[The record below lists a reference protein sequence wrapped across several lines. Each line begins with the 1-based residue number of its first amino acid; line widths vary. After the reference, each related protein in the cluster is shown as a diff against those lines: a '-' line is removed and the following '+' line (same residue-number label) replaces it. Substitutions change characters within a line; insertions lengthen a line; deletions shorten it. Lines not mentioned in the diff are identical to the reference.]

1 MTYAEELVLEG
12 ERRGRQAG
20 LREGERG
27 RLEEA
32 GTHHRGFDA
41 AGVQWPV
48 IESAHRHRP
57 GGR

>member
-32 GTHHRGFDA
+32 GT
-41 AGVQWPV
+41 
-48 IESAHRHRP
+48 IEGLMRP
-57 GGR
+57 ACSGR